1 MKFKLNESCILSDF
15 EDGLLV
21 LNVETGKYLELNSI
35 AAQIIQHLKENLS
48 INEIVE
54 ILHKS
59 YEQGESEISNQV
71 HSFIDSAQK
80 QKIISPK
87 N

>member
-1 MKFKLNESCILSDF
+1 MKFKLNDSCILSEF

-21 LNVETGKYLELNSI
+21 LNVETGKYLELNCI
-35 AAQIIQHLKENLS
+35 AAEIIQYLKENLA
-48 INEIVE
+48 IDEI
-54 ILHKS
+54 IQKLHEN
-59 YEQGESEISNQV
+59 YEQSEKEISKQV
-71 HSFIDSAQK
+71 HSFLDSAQK

>member
-1 MKFKLNESCILSDF
+1 MKFELNKSCILSDF

-21 LNVETGKYLELNSI
+21 LNVDTGKYLELNSI
-35 AAQIIQHLKENLS
+35 AAEIIQCLKENLD
-48 INEIVE
+48 IIEIVQK
-54 ILHKS
+54 LHES
-59 YEQGESEISNQV
+59 YEQSESEISNQV
-71 HSFIDSAQK
+71 HLFIDSAQK

>member
-1 MKFKLNESCILSDF
+1 MSKF

-21 LNVETGKYLELNSI
+21 LNVETGKYLELNCM
-35 AAQIIQHLKENLS
+35 AAEIIQYLKENLA
-48 INEIVE
+48 IDEI
-54 ILHKS
+54 IQKLHQS
-59 YEQGESEISNQV
+59 YAESEKEISKQV
-71 HSFIDSAQK
+71 HLFLDSAQK

>member
-1 MKFKLNESCILSDF
+1 MKFELNESCILSDF

-21 LNVETGKYLELNSI
+21 LNVETGKYLELNCI
-35 AAQIIQHLKENLS
+35 AAEIIQYLKENLA
-48 INEIVE
+48 IDEIVQK
-54 ILHKS
+54 LHES
-59 YEQGESEISNQV
+59 YELSESEISNQV

>member
-15 EDGLLV
+15 EDGLLL
-21 LNVETGKYLELNSI
+21 LNIETGKYLELNSI
-35 AAQIIQHLKENLS
+35 AAEIIQYLKENLA
-48 INEIVE
+48 IDEIVQK
-54 ILHKS
+54 LHAN
-59 YEQGESEISNQV
+59 YEQSEREISKQV
-71 HSFIDSAQK
+71 HLFIDSALK

>member
-1 MKFKLNESCILSDF
+1 MKFKLNESCILSKF

-21 LNVETGKYLELNSI
+21 LNVETGKYLELNCM
-35 AAQIIQHLKENLS
+35 AAEIIQYLKENLA
-48 INEIVE
+48 IDEI
-54 ILHKS
+54 IQKLHQS
-59 YEQGESEISNQV
+59 YAESEKEISKQV
-71 HSFIDSAQK
+71 HLFLDSAQK

>member
-1 MKFKLNESCILSDF
+1 MSKF

-21 LNVETGKYLELNSI
+21 LNVETGKYLELNCM
-35 AAQIIQHLKENLS
+35 AAEIIQYLKENLA
-48 INEIVE
+48 IDEI
-54 ILHKS
+54 IQKLHQS
-59 YEQGESEISNQV
+59 YSESEKEISKQV
-71 HSFIDSAQK
+71 HLFLDSAQK

>member
-1 MKFKLNESCILSDF
+1 MKFELNESCILSEF

-21 LNVETGKYLELNSI
+21 LNIETGKYLELNCI
-35 AAQIIQHLKENLS
+35 AAEIIQYLEENLAVD
-48 INEIVE
+48 EI
-54 ILHKS
+54 IQKLHQS
-59 YEQGESEISNQV
+59 YEESEKEISKQV
-71 HSFIDSAQK
+71 HLFLDSAQN

>member
-1 MKFKLNESCILSDF
+1 MKFELNESCILSEF

-21 LNVETGKYLELNSI
+21 LNVETGKYLELNCI
-35 AAQIIQHLKENLS
+35 AAEIIQYLKENLA
-48 INEIVE
+48 IDEI
-54 ILHKS
+54 IQKLHES
-59 YEQGESEISNQV
+59 YEQSEKEISKQV
-71 HSFIDSAQK
+71 HSFLDSAQK

>member
-1 MKFKLNESCILSDF
+1 MKFNLNESCVLSKF

-21 LNVETGKYLELNSI
+21 LNVETGKYLELNCI
-35 AAQIIQHLKENLS
+35 AAEIIQYLKENLAVD
-48 INEIVE
+48 EI
-54 ILHKS
+54 IRKLHES
-59 YEQGESEISNQV
+59 YDQSEKEISKQV
-71 HSFIDSAQK
+71 YSFLDSAQK

>member
-1 MKFKLNESCILSDF
+1 MKFELNKSCILSDF

-21 LNVETGKYLELNSI
+21 LNVETGKYLELNCI
-35 AAQIIQHLKENLS
+35 AAEIIQCLKKNLT
-48 INEIVE
+48 INEIVQK
-54 ILHKS
+54 LHES
-59 YEQGESEISNQV
+59 YEQSESEISNQV
-71 HSFIDSAQK
+71 HSFIDSAQN

>member
-21 LNVETGKYLELNSI
+21 LNVETGKYLELNRI
-35 AAQIIQHLKENLS
+35 AAEIIQYLKENLAS
-48 INEIVE
+48 DEIVKK
-54 ILHKS
+54 LHES
-59 YEQGESEISNQV
+59 YEQSESEISKQV

-80 QKIISPK
+80 QKIISPEY
-87 N
+87 

>member
-1 MKFKLNESCILSDF
+1 MKFKLNESCILSEF

-21 LNVETGKYLELNSI
+21 LNVETGKYLELNFI
-35 AAQIIQHLKENLS
+35 AAEIIHYLKENLA
-48 INEIVE
+48 IDEI
-54 ILHKS
+54 IQKLHEN
-59 YEQGESEISNQV
+59 YEQSEKEISKQV
-71 HSFIDSAQK
+71 NSFLDSAQK